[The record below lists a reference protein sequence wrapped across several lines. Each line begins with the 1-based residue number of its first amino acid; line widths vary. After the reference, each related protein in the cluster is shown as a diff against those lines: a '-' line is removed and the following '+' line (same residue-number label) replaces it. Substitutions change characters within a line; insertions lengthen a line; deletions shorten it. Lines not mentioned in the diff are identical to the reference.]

1 MYTTMNPIMPQNLL
15 QSNTPQM
22 QPMLPNYIYSN
33 NQPNIIQYNIYP
45 QNINQINM
53 NQNNIQNMNY
63 RNTNNTL
70 YGELIN
76 KNNILN
82 QYGKNTNYLNNNS
95 GYQNINLNNNKIIP
109 QTQIQQPQQIEL
121 NNIEIKKIED
131 TYNQLINSLQ
141 KDIKGYQKKLDDIN
155 ELKNG
160 INNLKYL
167 FDKYMLK
174 TYQDIK
180 SYRYPKFNGDWALNK
195 YNRVEEFENDEQ
207 INCNLSIES
216 KNILRELKKQKDETI
231 EEFINRCRK
240 EADVQLENEQNLINY
255 INICKGKIKSYEEEK
270 LQAKSSLLEKMKTN
284 VVNNAYY

>member
-1 MYTTMNPIMPQNLL
+1 MYTTINPNIPQNFP

-45 QNINQINM
+45 QNINQINV

-82 QYGKNTNYLNNNS
+82 QSGINTNYLNNNS
-95 GYQNINLNNNKIIP
+95 GYQNMNLNNNKIIP
-109 QTQIQQPQQIEL
+109 QPQIQQPQQIGF

-141 KDIKGYQKKLDDIN
+141 KDIQGYQKQLDDIN
-155 ELKNG
+155 IVKKDLND
-160 INNLKYL
+160 LKYL
-167 FDKYMLK
+167 FDNEMLK
-174 TYQDIK
+174 IYQDIK
-180 SYRYPKFNGDWALNK
+180 SYRYSKFYGDWVLNK

-216 KNILRELKKQKDETI
+216 KNLLKKLKKLKDEKM
-231 EEFINRCRK
+231 EEMITRDRQ
-240 EADVQLENEQNLINY
+240 EAGVQLENEQNLINY

-270 LQAKSSLLEKMKTN
+270 LQAKSSLLEKMKAN